1 MKIIT
6 ANRLLDGAVV
16 YRTAAGGWAE
26 AFPQAERFADDQA
39 AQALAEAEKDV
50 LLVIR
55 PYLVALDGPEEFTKR
70 GRVREAIRAAGPTV
84 RLDLGKQQEG
94 GR

>member
-16 YRTAAGGWAE
+16 YRTAAGGWVE
-26 AFPQAERFADDQA
+26 AFAQAQRYADDQA
-39 AQALAEAEKDV
+39 AQALAAAERDV

-55 PYLVALDGPEEFTKR
+55 PYLVALDGPNEFTKR
-70 GRVREAIRAAGPTV
+70 ERVREAIRAAGPTV